1 MHGHAQDL
9 SLAERI
15 RSMAR
20 DQEIIHHAG
29 LHRES
34 IASVGSALRLDDP
47 TEEVDEG
54 GAALAE
60 FTPVRNIRNRMQASP
75 SAPK

>member
-1 MHGHAQDL
+1 
-9 SLAERI
+9 
-15 RSMAR
+15 MAR
-20 DQEIIHHAG
+20 DLRIIHTAG

-60 FTPVRNIRNRMQASP
+60 FARVRNIRNRMQASP